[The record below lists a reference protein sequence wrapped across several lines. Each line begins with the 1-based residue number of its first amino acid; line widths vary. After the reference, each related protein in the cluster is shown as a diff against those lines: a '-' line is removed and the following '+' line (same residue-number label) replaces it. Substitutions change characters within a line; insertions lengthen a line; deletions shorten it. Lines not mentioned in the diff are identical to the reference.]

1 MNYFKF
7 FEGFIVKA
15 VEKLA
20 QDSGVLL
27 DLANH
32 SFSVERPKDQKHGD
46 ISTNVAMI
54 LSKQFKMKP
63 FDFAELI
70 VPELISSEYILEAN
84 LAGPGFINIQISTE
98 FWKARLR
105 DILVVNSKFG
115 ESNIGTGKKIN
126 VEYVS
131 ANPTGPMHVGH
142 GRGAVVGDVLSKV
155 LEKVGFE
162 VTREYYV
169 NDAGNQVNILAHSLY
184 FRYCE
189 LNGKNM
195 GDIPD
200 EYYQGSYL
208 ADLAEELQKRD
219 GNRWLDLT
227 AEEWLPPIREF
238 AIQSMMQLIS
248 KDLDSLGVFPDV
260 FRSEKEIIR
269 TGMVDAVLSTLADQ
283 NLIYEGT
290 LDPPKGRE
298 NQDWE
303 SNPQTLFLS
312 TKYGDDI
319 DRPIKK
325 SDGSWTYFASDM
337 AYHLDKYQRGFNRMI
352 NIWGFDHGGY
362 VKRMTS
368 AVSALTRDDAI
379 LDVKLCQL
387 VSLIR
392 DGQQIKMSK
401 RSGTFLTLGEVI
413 GEVGRDA
420 FRFFM
425 LTRKNDAPL
434 EFDLTKVVEESK
446 DNPVYYVQYSHARGK
461 SVLRRASEV
470 FDDSK
475 LTPEALAE
483 AKLDLLDDPL
493 EINLIK
499 IMASWPRVLEDT
511 ANSHEPHRI
520 AYFLIDM
527 ASAFHNLW
535 TKGAKQAAQLRFISI
550 ENEKLTMAR
559 LAMVQSY
566 LIVVASGLEVMGI
579 TPINEMR

>member
-7 FEGFIVKA
+7 FEDFILKA

-20 QDSGVLL
+20 QDRDILL

-46 ISTNVAMI
+46 ISTNIAMI
-54 LSKQFKMKP
+54 LAKQFKMQP
-63 FDFAELI
+63 FNLAELI
-70 VPELISSEYILEAN
+70 VPELVSSEYILEAD
-84 LAGPGFINIQISTE
+84 LAGPGFINIQISTK
-98 FWKARLR
+98 FWKHRLR
-105 DILVVNSKFG
+105 DILLMNTQFG
-115 ESNIGTGKKIN
+115 ESKIGAGTKIN

-162 VTREYYV
+162 VTKEYYV

-184 FRYCE
+184 YRYCE

-195 GDIPD
+195 GDIPE

-219 GNRWLDLT
+219 GTRWLDL
-227 AEEWLPPIREF
+227 AQKEWLPPIQDF
-238 AIQSMMQLIS
+238 AIESMMQLIL
-248 KDLDSLGVFPDV
+248 KDLNSLGVFPDV

-269 TGMVDAVLSTLADQ
+269 TGMVDAVLSTLTHQ
-283 NLIYEGT
+283 NLIYEGI

-303 SNPQTLFLS
+303 SKTQTLFRS
-312 TKYGDDI
+312 TKFGDDI

-368 AVSALTRDDAI
+368 AVSALTKGEAN

-401 RSGTFLTLGEVI
+401 RSGTFLTLSEVI

-434 EFDLTKVVEESK
+434 DFDLTKVLEQSK

-461 SVLRRASEV
+461 SVMRKASQVFEESNLVPEV
-470 FDDSK
+470 
-475 LTPEALAE
+475 LAKAE
-483 AKLDLLDDPL
+483 LDLLTDPL

-499 IMASWPRVLEDT
+499 IMSSWPRVLEDT

-535 TKGAKQAAQLRFISI
+535 TKGAKQAVQLRFISI
-550 ENEKLTMAR
+550 ENEELTMAR

-566 LIVVASGLEVMGI
+566 LTVVASGLEVMGI
-579 TPINEMR
+579 PPINEMR

>member
-7 FEGFIVKA
+7 FEDFIVKA

-98 FWKARLR
+98 FWKDRLR
-105 DILVVNSKFG
+105 DILLVNNKFG

-162 VTREYYV
+162 VSREYYV

-219 GNRWLDLT
+219 GYRWLDLT
-227 AEEWLPPIREF
+227 AEEWLPPIQEF
-238 AIQSMMQLIS
+238 AIQSMMHLIS

-260 FRSEKEIIR
+260 FRSEKEIVR
-269 TGMVDAVLSTLADQ
+269 TGMVNGVLSTLNDQ
-283 NLIYEGT
+283 NLIYEGS

-298 NQDWE
+298 TQDWE
-303 SNPQTLFLS
+303 SQTQTLFRS

-368 AVSALTRDDAI
+368 AVSALTQAEAI

-413 GEVGRDA
+413 GEVGLSGITLGNYGIGQA
-420 FRFFM
+420 FSEFQRSIKRWASQGVLLCLASKNNEYEVMEVFEKHPGM
-425 LTRKNDAPL
+425 QIQKNDLVAWRVNWR
-434 EFDLTKVVEESK
+434 EKA
-446 DNPVYYVQYSHARGK
+446 DNIQ
-461 SVLRRASEV
+461 E
-470 FDDSK
+470 
-475 LTPEALAE
+475 LAE
-483 AKLDLLDDPL
+483 
-493 EINLIK
+493 EQN
-499 IMASWPRVLEDT
+499 
-511 ANSHEPHRI
+511 H
-520 AYFLIDM
+520 
-527 ASAFHNLW
+527 
-535 TKGAKQAAQLRFISI
+535 
-550 ENEKLTMAR
+550 
-559 LAMVQSY
+559 
-566 LIVVASGLEVMGI
+566 
-579 TPINEMR
+579 

>member
-1 MNYFKF
+1 VNYFKF
-7 FEGFIVKA
+7 FEKFILKA
-15 VEKLA
+15 IERLA
-20 QDSGVLL
+20 QDSEVFI
-27 DLANH
+27 DLAMH
-32 SFSVERPKDQKHGD
+32 SFSVERPKDPKHGD

-54 LSKQFKMKP
+54 LAKQFKMKP
-63 FDFAELI
+63 IDLAELI
-70 VPELISSEYILEAN
+70 VPELVSSKYIVEAN
-84 LAGPGFINIQISTE
+84 LAGPGFINIQISTK
-98 FWKARLR
+98 FWKERLR
-105 DILVVNSKFG
+105 DILLINTKFG
-115 ESNIGTGKKIN
+115 NSNIGSGRKIN

-155 LEKVGFE
+155 LEKSGFE
-162 VTREYYV
+162 VTKEYYI
-169 NDAGNQVNILAHSLY
+169 NDAGNQVNILAHSVY

-189 LNGKNM
+189 LNGKSM
-195 GDIPD
+195 GVIPE

-208 ADLAEELQKRD
+208 IDLAEELQKRD

-227 AEEWLPPIREF
+227 QEEWLPPIQGF
-238 AIQSMMQLIS
+238 AIKSMMQLIS
-248 KDLDSLGVFPDV
+248 KDLNSLGVFPDV
-260 FRSEKEIIR
+260 FRSEKEIIQ
-269 TGMVDAVLSTLADQ
+269 TGMVDAVMSTLADQ

-319 DRPIKK
+319 DRAIKK
-325 SDGSWTYFASDM
+325 TDGSWTYFASDM

-362 VKRMTS
+362 VKRMTA
-368 AVSALTRDDAI
+368 AVSALTRGDAM

-387 VSLIR
+387 VNLIR

-413 GEVGRDA
+413 REVGRDA

-434 EFDLTKVVEESK
+434 DFDLTKVLEESK
-446 DNPVYYVQYSHARGK
+446 DNPVYYIQYSHARGK
-461 SVLRRASEV
+461 SVLRRASEI

-475 LTPEALAE
+475 LVPEMLAE
-483 AKLDLLDDPL
+483 VELDLLDDPL

-535 TKGAKQAAQLRFISI
+535 TKGARQAAQLRFISI
-550 ENEKLTMAR
+550 ENEELTMAR

-566 LIVVASGLEVMGI
+566 LIVVASALEVMGI
-579 TPINEMR
+579 TPLNEMR

>member
-1 MNYFKF
+1 
-7 FEGFIVKA
+7 
-15 VEKLA
+15 
-20 QDSGVLL
+20 
-27 DLANH
+27 
-32 SFSVERPKDQKHGD
+32 
-46 ISTNVAMI
+46 
-54 LSKQFKMKP
+54 
-63 FDFAELI
+63 
-70 VPELISSEYILEAN
+70 
-84 LAGPGFINIQISTE
+84 
-98 FWKARLR
+98 
-105 DILVVNSKFG
+105 
-115 ESNIGTGKKIN
+115 
-126 VEYVS
+126 
-131 ANPTGPMHVGH
+131 
-142 GRGAVVGDVLSKV
+142 
-155 LEKVGFE
+155 
-162 VTREYYV
+162 
-169 NDAGNQVNILAHSLY
+169 
-184 FRYCE
+184 
-189 LNGKNM
+189 M
-195 GDIPD
+195 GDIPE

-219 GNRWLDLT
+219 GTRWLDL
-227 AEEWLPPIREF
+227 AKKEWLPPIQDF
-238 AIQSMMQLIS
+238 AIESMMQLIL
-248 KDLDSLGVFPDV
+248 KDLNSLGVFPDV
-260 FRSEKEIIR
+260 FRSEKEIVR
-269 TGMVDAVLSTLADQ
+269 TGMVNEVLSTLTDQ

-298 NQDWE
+298 PQDWE
-303 SNPQTLFLS
+303 SKTQTLFRS

-368 AVSALTRDDAI
+368 AVSALTEGEAI

-470 FDDSK
+470 FDDTK

-483 AKLDLLDDPL
+483 AELGLLDDPL

-527 ASAFHNLW
+527 AAAFHNLW
-535 TKGAKQAAQLRFISI
+535 TKGAKQAAQLRYISI
-550 ENEKLTMAR
+550 EDEKLTMAR